1 MMRRL
6 TLPGV
11 ALLVAAWLAGLVLFS
26 LDAMRS
32 RYDLVRCD
40 GIVALTGG
48 AERVE
53 VAIDLLER
61 GFGRDLLISG
71 VGAHTTLPQLRLRE
85 GSPLSLL
92 PSDHITLGRRAIST
106 IGNAAETAGWVRAHQ
121 IHTLLVVT
129 AGYHVRRA
137 IIEIHR
143 AVPEVELYPYPIQS
157 PALRHPSS
165 LYTARLLTVEY
176 MKWLGSLL
184 RFSRGENLKPD
195 I

>member
-1 MMRRL
+1 MTRRL
-6 TLPGV
+6 TLLGAALVTV
-11 ALLVAAWLAGLVLFS
+11 AWFTGLVLFS
-26 LDAMRS
+26 YDAMRS
-32 RYDLVRCD
+32 RYDLVQCD

-53 VAIDLLER
+53 VAIDLLKR
-61 GFGRDLLISG
+61 GFGRYLLISG
-71 VGAHTTLPQLRLRE
+71 VGTHTTLPQLRLQESAPRA
-85 GSPLSLL
+85 PL
-92 PSDHITLGRRAIST
+92 PSERVTLGHRAIST
-106 IGNAAETAGWVRAHQ
+106 IGNAAETASWVRTHN

-143 AVPEVELYPYPIQS
+143 AVPEVKLYPYPILS

-165 LYTARLLTVEY
+165 FYTARLLTIEY
-176 MKWLGSLL
+176 MKWLGSIL

>member
-1 MMRRL
+1 MMLRHIL
-6 TLPGV
+6 LSV
-11 ALLVAAWLAGLVLFS
+11 ALPVAAWLTGLILFS

-32 RYDLVRCD
+32 HYDLVKCD

-71 VGAHTTLPQLRLRE
+71 VGAHTTLPQLRLHE
-85 GSPLSLL
+85 GSPSSLL

-106 IGNAAETAGWVRAHQ
+106 IGNAAETAGWVWAHQ

-137 IIEIHR
+137 IMEIHR
-143 AVPEVELYPYPIQS
+143 AVPEVELHPYPIQS

-165 LYTARLLTVEY
+165 FYTARLLTVEY